1 MQDIYVKER
10 EEIDMIKY
18 ELGKEM
24 ISAEKIVEQVVN
36 KISEADYSSIEDI
49 VDDID
54 GMSISEIEEY
64 AEGFKSIN
72 DLERFDGYGIPCSF
86 KPKYEYHQLSFY
98 KWNDGKGMSCE
109 YDLTT
114 DGDLNDLTLM
124 IDFYYEEGML
134 KSVFTDLHVL

>member
-1 MQDIYVKER
+1 
-10 EEIDMIKY
+10 MIKY
-18 ELGKEM
+18 ELEKER

-36 KISEADYSSIEDI
+36 AISEADYSKIADI

-54 GMSISEIEEY
+54 CLSIAEIEEL

-72 DLERFDGYGIPCSF
+72 DLEGFDSYGIPCSF
-86 KPKYEYHQLSFY
+86 KPKYEYHQLNFY
-98 KWNDGKGMSCE
+98 KWDDGKGMSCE

-124 IDFYYEEGML
+124 IDFYYEENML
-134 KSVFTDLHVL
+134 KSIFKDLHVL

>member
-1 MQDIYVKER
+1 
-10 EEIDMIKY
+10 MIKY
-18 ELGKEM
+18 ELGKEK

-36 KISEADYSSIEDI
+36 AISEKNYSKIEEI
-49 VDDID
+49 VDVID
-54 GMSISEIEEY
+54 CFSIFEIEEC

-72 DLERFDGYGIPCSF
+72 DLEYFDSYEIKCSF
-86 KPKYEYHQLSFY
+86 KPNYEYHQLTFY

-124 IDFYYEEGML
+124 IDFYYEENML
-134 KSVFTDLHVL
+134 KSVFKDLHVL